1 MKSVTRS
8 GNGGTAMPRDA
19 GSISGARAASEHAEA
34 IERPPQ
40 LVLGVSSI
48 PTFELVVRLAVRLAF
63 ELKLA
68 FEPTPEPEYPLS
80 QCAAR
85 PRGAVC
91 ACHGSQPLVDVPK
104 GR

>member
-1 MKSVTRS
+1 MS
-8 GNGGTAMPRDA
+8 RDA
-19 GSISGARAASEHAEA
+19 GSISGACAASKRAEA

-40 LVLGVSSI
+40 LVLGVTEI
-48 PTFELVVRLAVRLAF
+48 PTFELVARLVVRLAVWPVF

-80 QCAAR
+80 GCAAR
-85 PRGAVC
+85 PRGAAC
-91 ACHGSQPLVDVPK
+91 ACHGSQPLVNVPK